1 MLENKITSLIHSFSE
16 CNGVITVGNVVKY
29 TFLEKVNSDY
39 RSQKSNIPNLAIFSG
54 CFLF

>member
-29 TFLEKVNSDY
+29 TLEKVNSEV
-39 RSQKSNIPNLAIFSG
+39 RIVKKSEKQHT
-54 CFLF
+54 